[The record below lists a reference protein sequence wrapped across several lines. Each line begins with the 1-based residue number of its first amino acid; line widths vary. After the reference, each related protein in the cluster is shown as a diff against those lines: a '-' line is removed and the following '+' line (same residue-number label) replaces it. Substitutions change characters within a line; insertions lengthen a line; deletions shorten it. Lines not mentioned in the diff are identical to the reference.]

1 MSASNIPMG
10 SEYDKNAIWEQV
22 ENQAVER
29 DCEVTET
36 ITRKVTLSTADYIS
50 EEDWDDEF
58 GKCVSADTSDTDWV
72 REYSN
77 QEYTILE
84 LIDKLKVYIEEDI
97 RNTSPNTG
105 KGRELQRLLSACSD
119 WEQVELNVE
128 EE

>member
-36 ITRKVTLSTADYIS
+36 ITRKVTLSTTDYIS

>member
-36 ITRKVTLSTADYIS
+36 ITRRVTLSTADYIS

-58 GKCVSADTSDTDWV
+58 GKCVSAYTSDTDWV
-72 REYSN
+72 GEYSN
-77 QEYTILE
+77 QEYTVLE
-84 LIDKLKVYIEEDI
+84 LIDKLKTYVEEDAK
-97 RNTSPNTG
+97 NTSPNTS
-105 KGRELQRLLSACSD
+105 KGRELQRLLSACNG
-119 WEQVELNVE
+119 WKQVELNVE